1 MSRQP
6 DREAVIVRG
15 VLDGGERLEWRAR
28 ESATI
33 YVGSDQRC
41 QWQLTA
47 HGVAPFHWHLCWY
60 GRRLWMAEL
69 GASAGGAEVPRSYK
83 WKMAPI
89 GCVMRL
95 GSAVMVLEIGRDA
108 IVTHPAS
115 AAHADPTVI
124 MRAAPDDGI
133 DPDAT
138 QLVAP
143 DDLRALSPFGP
154 PSRSAPVHR
163 QRLDPPSEAAWPATP
178 GLEEMFIIPAQR
190 PAPPPRPPSPL
201 SRLTAVVP
209 VRVLIAL
216 LAAGGMTMVTLLPE
230 GLHAEREKAPAARV
244 PPRRQPPDP
253 EIEVRAVKPDAERAA
268 AEAEAARDL
277 AAGRLEDA
285 LRGYRE
291 LHEGAPDDP
300 VFRDFTSIIER
311 RVKARCVSGDCTQE
325 TR

>member
-1 MSRQP
+1 MSRQT
-6 DREAVIVRG
+6 DREAVLVRG

-47 HGVAPFHWHLCWY
+47 DGVAPFHWHLCWY
-60 GRRLWMAEL
+60 GRRLWMSEL
-69 GASAGGAEVPRSYK
+69 AAGAAGAEAPRSYK

-95 GSAVMVLEIGRDA
+95 GSTVMVLEVGRDA
-108 IVTHPAS
+108 VVAQPAS

-124 MRAAPDDGI
+124 MRAAADDGI

-143 DDLRALSPFGP
+143 DDLRALPPFGP
-154 PSRSAPVHR
+154 PSRSAPVLR
-163 QRLDPPSEAAWPATP
+163 QRLAAAPEAARPAAP
-178 GLEEMFIIPAQR
+178 ALDEMFIVPAQQ

-209 VRVLIAL
+209 VRVLIAVI
-216 LAAGGMTMVTLLPE
+216 AAGGMTMVTLLPE
-230 GLHAEREKAPAARV
+230 GLHAEREKPTAARV
-244 PPRRQPPDP
+244 PPRRQAPEPD
-253 EIEVRAVKPDAERAA
+253 IEVRAVKPDAERAA
-268 AEAEAARDL
+268 AEAAAARDL
-277 AAGRLEDA
+277 AAGRLEEA

-291 LHEGAPDDP
+291 LHDAAPDDP

-311 RVKARCVSGDCTQE
+311 RVKARCVSGDCTEE